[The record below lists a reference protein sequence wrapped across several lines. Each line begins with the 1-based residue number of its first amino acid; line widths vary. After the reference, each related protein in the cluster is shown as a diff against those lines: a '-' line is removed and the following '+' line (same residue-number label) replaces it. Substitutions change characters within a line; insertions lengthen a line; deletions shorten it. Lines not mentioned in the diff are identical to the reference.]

1 MQIHFFRRLSAVT
14 SILLLAQVAF
24 GQTSP
29 TLIPFQGRLTN
40 QQGVPYENG
49 QYTLTFNLY
58 SQAVGGS
65 TVWTERHEKVGV
77 VNGMVN
83 VFLGSINSFPQW
95 LPSSNPPVSPFAGT
109 KYLGIT
115 IDADANPA
123 TADPEMVPRTML
135 VPAFFAQ
142 NSGQLAGFDWSSIL
156 QGGTNN
162 PQTGTI
168 RADKLTPA
176 SITSTQIAPS
186 AVGTDRLAD
195 GAVTADKLADN
206 SISSSDLAAVVRDA
220 LIPPGTILPYG
231 GTTAPSGFLMC
242 VGQSFPKTTYP
253 ALSSVLNNAFGG
265 DSTNFRVP
273 DLRGQFLRGTDDP
286 DGAGTQ
292 FSAAGRDPNVSAAER
307 PAMNIGGNSGNN
319 VGSIQGDLFQSHN
332 HVLPG
337 TNWMRGSV
345 GGSGVFNDGQ
355 SQAKLYTTDPATSF
369 SGGSETRP
377 KNAYVNYIIKY

>member
-1 MQIHFFRRLSAVT
+1 MHLALIAAT
-14 SILLLAQVAF
+14 LLLAHSSIA
-24 GQTSP
+24 QTAP

-40 QQGVPYENG
+40 QQGVAYDNG

-58 SQAVGGS
+58 TQAVGGS

-83 VFLGSINSFPQW
+83 VFLGSIVTFPATQ
-95 LPSSNPPVSPFAGT
+95 PGSNPAVPLFVGT

-115 IDADANPA
+115 VDADANPA

-135 VPAFFAQ
+135 VPAFHAQ
-142 NSGQLAGFDWSSIL
+142 NSTQLAGYDWSSIL

-176 SITSTQIAPS
+176 SITNAQILPQTINTAS
-186 AVGTDRLAD
+186 VAD
-195 GAVTADKLADN
+195 NAITSEKLADN
-206 SISSSDLAAVVRDA
+206 AISAADLAAAVRES
-220 LIPPGTILPYG
+220 LVPPGTILPYG
-231 GTTAPSGFLMC
+231 GTSAPTGYLMC
-242 VGQSFPKTTYP
+242 VGQSFPKANYP

-265 DSTNFRVP
+265 DATTFRVP

-286 DGAGTQ
+286 DGSGAA
-292 FSAAGRDPNVSAAER
+292 FSAAGRDPNTSTTDR
-307 PAMNIGGNSGNN
+307 TPMNTGGNAGNS
-319 VGSIQGDLFQSHN
+319 VGSVQADELKSHSHLERFRLGNVQS
-332 HVLPG
+332 
-337 TNWMRGSV
+337 GSTTSAHYLDDTV
-345 GGSGVFNDGQ
+345 NAGVQTGLTGG
-355 SQAKLYTTDPATSF
+355 A
-369 SGGSETRP
+369 ETRP